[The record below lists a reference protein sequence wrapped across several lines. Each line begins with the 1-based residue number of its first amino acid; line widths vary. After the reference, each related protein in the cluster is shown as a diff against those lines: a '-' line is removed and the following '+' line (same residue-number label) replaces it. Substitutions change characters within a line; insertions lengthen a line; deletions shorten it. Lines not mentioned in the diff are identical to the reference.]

1 MSNDLSPLNN
11 IAWSGMVSLSSEIAK
26 PEGADEFRTCVMQAI
41 WDGIDQDLSP
51 RAVAEQIYPE
61 FQQNPD
67 LAEQLY
73 PDAARDFPSLQKWIG
88 DKMTEIGDNL

>member
-1 MSNDLSPLNN
+1 M
-11 IAWSGMVSLSSEIAK
+11 ASSAMEIAK
-26 PEGADEFRTCVMQAI
+26 PEGADEFRTVVMQAI
-41 WDGIDQDLSP
+41 WDGYDQNLSP

-73 PDAARDFPSLQKWIG
+73 PDASRDFPSLQKWIG
-88 DKMTEIGDNL
+88 DKMAEIRDNL

>member
-11 IAWSGMVSLSSEIAK
+11 AAWSGMVSSADKIAT
-26 PEGADEFRTCVMQAI
+26 PEGADEFRTSVMQAI
-41 WDGIDQDLSP
+41 LDGIDQKLSP

-73 PDAARDFPSLQKWIG
+73 PDAAKDFPSLQRWIG